1 MIINETADGNKM
13 TIALEGRLDTSTAPE
28 LQELVA
34 GLEGV
39 TDLTFDLEK
48 LMYISS
54 AGLRVLMIAKKGIK
68 EVSIININE
77 DIKEI
82 FDITGFSTIFNIQ

>member
-1 MIINETADGNKM
+1 MIINKTADGNKM

-28 LQELVA
+28 LQETVA
-34 GLEGV
+34 KLEGV

-68 EVSIININE
+68 EVNIINVNE

>member
-1 MIINETADGNKM
+1 MIINKTADGNKM

-68 EVSIININE
+68 EVNIINVNE

>member
-1 MIINETADGNKM
+1 MIINKTADGNKM

-68 EVSIININE
+68 EVSIINVNE

-82 FDITGFSTIFNIQ
+82 FDITGFSTIFNIK

>member
-1 MIINETADGNKM
+1 MIINKTADGNKM

>member
-1 MIINETADGNKM
+1 MIINKTADGNKM
-13 TIALEGRLDTSTAPE
+13 TIALEGRLDTSTATE

-68 EVSIININE
+68 EVSIINVNE

-82 FDITGFSTIFNIQ
+82 FDITGFSTIFNIK

>member
-1 MIINETADGNKM
+1 MTINKTTDGNKI

-28 LQELVA
+28 LQEV
-34 GLEGV
+34 V
-39 TDLTFDLEK
+39 TELRGASDLTFDFEK

-54 AGLRVLMIAKKGIK
+54 AGLRVLMIAKKGIQN
-68 EVSIININE
+68 VNIININD

-82 FDITGFSTIFNIQ
+82 FDITGFSTIFNIG